1 MALESFNAYHSYLE
15 AISPLNDEERGR
27 LFTALLLYSKTGEC
41 PHLTGNERFIFPSM
55 KGQIDRDRQKYEAKC
70 ARNRDNVKRRWE
82 SESCVPIR
90 SYTNDAKD
98 KEEDKD
104 KEKEKDKDKDKDSIF
119 LGDRK
124 KSAKRFTPPT
134 VDQVREYCMERR
146 NMVDPQR
153 FVDFYESKGWVVGK
167 SKMKDWKAAVRTW
180 EKEDSKNAGNS
191 RNDRAG
197 RPDQEIVFPGIAVF

>member
-55 KGQIDRDRQKYEAKC
+55 KGQIDRDHQKYEAKC

-90 SYTNDAKD
+90 SYTNDTKD
-98 KEEDKD
+98 KEEDK
-104 KEKEKDKDKDKDSIF
+104 EEDKDSII

-167 SKMKDWKAAVRTW
+167 ARMKDWKAAVRTW
-180 EKEDSKNAGNS
+180 ERREPKNG
-191 RNDRAG
+191 RNEGTNRAG
-197 RPDQEIVFPGIAVF
+197 RTDQEIVFPGITVF

>member
-41 PHLTGNERFIFPSM
+41 PQLTGNERFIFPSM

-70 ARNRDNVKRRWE
+70 SRNRDNVKRRWE

-90 SYTNDAKD
+90 SYTNDTKD
-98 KEEDKD
+98 KEKD
-104 KEKEKDKDKDKDSIF
+104 KEKDKDSII

-134 VDQVREYCMERR
+134 VDQVRAYCMERQ
-146 NMVDPQR
+146 NQVDPQR
-153 FVDFYESKGWVVGK
+153 FCDFYEANGWKQGKGKPIV
-167 SKMKDWKAAVRTW
+167 DWKAAVRTW
-180 EKEDSKNAGNS
+180 EREEVSRAGNS

-197 RPDQEIVFPGIAVF
+197 RPDQEINFPGITVF

>member
-82 SESCVPIR
+82 SESCVPVR
-90 SYTNDAKD
+90 SYTNDTKD
-98 KEEDKD
+98 KEEDK
-104 KEKEKDKDKDKDSIF
+104 EEDKDSII

-134 VDQVREYCMERR
+134 VDQVRAYCMERQ
-146 NMVDPQR
+146 NQVDPQR
-153 FVDFYESKGWVVGK
+153 FCDFYEANGWKQGKGKPIV
-167 SKMKDWKAAVRTW
+167 DWKAAVRTW
-180 EKEDSKNAGNS
+180 EREEVSRAGNS

-197 RPDQEIVFPGIAVF
+197 RPDQEINFPGITVF

>member
-1 MALESFNAYHSYLE
+1 MSLESFNAYHSYLE

-41 PHLTGNERFIFPSM
+41 PQLTGNERFIFPSM

-90 SYTNDAKD
+90 SYTNDTKD
-98 KEEDKD
+98 KEEDKEKD
-104 KEKEKDKDKDKDSIF
+104 KEKDKDSII

-134 VDQVREYCMERR
+134 VDQVLAYCRERR

-153 FVDFYESKGWVVGK
+153 FVDFYEANGWKQGKGKPIV
-167 SKMKDWKAAVRTW
+167 DWKAAVRTW
-180 EKEDSKNAGNS
+180 EREEVSRAGNS

-197 RPDQEIVFPGIAVF
+197 RPDQEIVFPGIQTF

>member
-41 PHLTGNERFIFPSM
+41 PQLTGNERFIFPSM

-90 SYTNDAKD
+90 SYTNDT
-98 KEEDKD
+98 KD
-104 KEKEKDKDKDKDSIF
+104 KEKGKDKDKDKDKEKDSIIKR
-119 LGDRK
+119 DER

-146 NMVDPQR
+146 NKVDPQR
-153 FVDFYESKGWVVGK
+153 FCDFYEANGWKQGKGKPIV
-167 SKMKDWKAAVRTW
+167 DWKAAVRTW
-180 EKEDSKNAGNS
+180 EREEVSRAGNS

-197 RPDQEIVFPGIAVF
+197 RPDQEIVFPGITIL

>member
-90 SYTNDAKD
+90 SYTNDTKD
-98 KEEDKD
+98 KEEDK
-104 KEKEKDKDKDKDSIF
+104 EKDKEKDKDSIF

-167 SKMKDWKAAVRTW
+167 ARMKEWKAAVRTW
-180 EKEDSKNAGNS
+180 EKEDSKNAG
-191 RNDRAG
+191 AG
-197 RPDQEIVFPGIAVF
+197 SIGVGCPAQEIIFPGIQTF

>member
-41 PHLTGNERFIFPSM
+41 PQLTGNERFIFPSM
-55 KGQIDRDRQKYEAKC
+55 KGQIDRDRQKYDAKC

-90 SYTNDAKD
+90 SYTNDTK
-98 KEEDKD
+98 DKD
-104 KEKEKDKDKDKDSIF
+104 KEKEKDKEKDKDSII

-124 KSAKRFTPPT
+124 KGAKRFTPPT
-134 VDQVREYCMERR
+134 VEQIQAYCMERK
-146 NMVDPQR
+146 NKVDSQR
-153 FVDFYESKGWVVGK
+153 FYDFYTANGWKQGKGKPIV
-167 SKMKDWKAAVRTW
+167 DWKAAVRTC
-180 EKEDSKNAGNS
+180 EREEVSRAGNS
-191 RNDRAG
+191 RIDRAG
-197 RPDQEIVFPGIAVF
+197 HPDQEIVFPGITIL